1 MKLTYFANDDTGNI
15 FLLFSIRLN
24 IFSGFILN
32 NFRETQPLNGRE
44 VKYYDGTTAQDPNA
58 PVVAPV
64 VAEKKSK
71 VDTKVAFGMLPVS
84 AQNPLTGAVETI
96 MKPVQKILMC
106 FTGSD
111 LCMFQ

>member
-1 MKLTYFANDDTGNI
+1 
-15 FLLFSIRLN
+15 LLKICSKAFPLV
-24 IFSGFILN
+24 N

-44 VKYYDGTTAQDPNA
+44 VKYYDGTKAKDPNA

-71 VDTKVAFGMLPVS
+71 VDAKVAFGMLPISVE
-84 AQNPLTGAVETI
+84 NPLTGAVETI

>member
-1 MKLTYFANDDTGNI
+1 MSSFANDNSGP
-15 FLLFSIRLN
+15 LN
-24 IFSGFILN
+24 Y

-44 VKYYDGTTAQDPNA
+44 VKYYDGTTAQEPNS
-58 PVVAPV
+58 PVVSPTGSTPV

-71 VDTKVAFGMLPVS
+71 AEAKVAFRMLPVS
-84 AQNPLTGAVETI
+84 VQNPLTGAVETI